1 MKRVDL
7 LTFRGFLVS
16 YLIAGLFLIGCKS
29 TVEPTEK
36 KEEFVIAFGSCNKVD
51 QPNPFWGSVT
61 HLRPDLW
68 IWGGDNIYADTADME
83 AMKAMYEAQNAVP
96 GYAQLLENTPVI
108 GTWDDHDYGL
118 NDGGTEFDKKAE
130 SQQLLLDFLG
140 VPKDSPRREQEGVYT
155 VHSYKHQ
162 GQEIRVF
169 VLDTRYFRTAL
180 KKGEGKK
187 RYAPTAAAGQNM
199 LGEAQWK
206 WLEVELKASKARFNL
221 LVSSIQFISEEHG
234 FEKWANMPDEM
245 RRMEKLIQ
253 ESGAKGVFFIS
264 GDRHISEFSKK
275 ELQGLEYPL
284 WDFTSSGLTH
294 SYSSFSGEP
303 NRHRIGE
310 VQFEK
315 SFGLIRLDVDSGLA
329 VFEIRGEEG
338 KVLQS
343 FRQFY

>member
-1 MKRVDL
+1 MKSVDQ
-7 LTFRGFLVS
+7 LTLRGFLVFFLLTG
-16 YLIAGLFLIGCKS
+16 LIFIGCKS
-29 TVEPTEK
+29 TVIPAEK
-36 KEEFVIAFGSCNKVD
+36 EKEFVIAFGSCNKVG
-51 QPNPFWGSVT
+51 QPNPFWGSIAD
-61 HLRPDLW
+61 LRPDLW
-68 IWGGDNIYADTADME
+68 IWGGDNIYADTDDMA
-83 AMKAMYEAQNAVP
+83 AMKAMYKAQNALP
-96 GYAQLLENTPVI
+96 AYAQLRKNTPVI

-118 NDGGTEFDKKAE
+118 NDGGSEFAKKAE

-155 VHSYKHQ
+155 VHSYNHQ

-169 VLDTRYFRTAL
+169 VLDTRYFRTEL

-187 RYAPTAAAGQNM
+187 RYAPSAASDQSM
-199 LGEAQWK
+199 LGEAQWE
-206 WLEVELKASKARFNL
+206 WLEAELKASKARFNL

-234 FEKWANMPDEM
+234 FEKWANMPGEM
-245 RRMEKLIQ
+245 RRMEALI
-253 ESGAKGVFFIS
+253 EKSGAKGVFFIS

-275 ELQGLEYPL
+275 ELPGLEYPL

-303 NRHRIGE
+303 NRHRLGE

-315 SFGLIRLDVDSGLA
+315 SFGLIRLDLASGLA
-329 VFEIRGEEG
+329 VFEIWGEGG